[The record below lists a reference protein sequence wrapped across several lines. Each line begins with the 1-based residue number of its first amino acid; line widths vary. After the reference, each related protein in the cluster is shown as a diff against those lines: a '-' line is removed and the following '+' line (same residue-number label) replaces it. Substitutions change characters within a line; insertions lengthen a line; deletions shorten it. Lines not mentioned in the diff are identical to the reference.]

1 MRVDFTL
8 LFAAAAVAHDTSK
21 RADTISITGS
31 APGFAYGVTGG
42 DATPVY
48 PANVSHLIDLLGS
61 DEPQVVI
68 IDRTY
73 DFIGSEGTTTGTIC
87 KSWGEFEDGC
97 QAIIDT
103 GSGCGDAA
111 SESYEWDTAG
121 VTGIYVHSNKTLI
134 GVGSN
139 GVLLGKGLRM
149 VDVSNI
155 IVQEIMI
162 TDLNPK
168 LVWGG
173 GRQSP
178 DPEHQSGAQQR
189 DPMFSE
195 HKAIETRPAPE
206 LGHKMGEANDHPLLS
221 NPVHPLENIEA
232 EPNALITISNRFL
245 NGATNFSTSCDG
257 QTYWGLELVGNDDQI
272 TFSNNYIYRTSGRS
286 PALSGSTLFHAVNS
300 VWEDNNG
307 HAIEGTDYGQ
317 GLFEGC
323 IFNNVSQ
330 IVVEDFVGQLFSSP
344 SDTANKACYD
354 YLGRD
359 CVTNIQTDDG
369 SSFTDADTGFFS
381 NFTGLNIAS
390 ASAASAA
397 QTSVPTNAGNT
408 LQNALS

>member
-1 MRVDFTL
+1 MKL
-8 LFAAAAVAHDTSK
+8 GSIALFAASAVAQCALQTV
-21 RADTISITGS
+21 DTISVTGS
-31 APGFAYGVTGG
+31 APGFANGVTGGG

-48 PANVSHLIDLLGS
+48 PTNTSHLIDLLGS
-61 DEPQVVI
+61 DEPQVII

-73 DFIGSEGTTTGTIC
+73 DFIGTEGTTKGTIC
-87 KSWGEFEDGC
+87 KSWGSFEDGC

-103 GSGCGDAA
+103 GSGCGDAE

-121 VTGIYVHSNKTLI
+121 VTGIYVHSNKTII
-134 GVGSN
+134 GVGSE
-139 GVLLGKGLRM
+139 GILLGKGLRM

-155 IVQEIMI
+155 IVQNIMI

-173 GRQSP
+173 DAFTLSGTSRIWIDHVTTQYTGR
-178 DPEHQSGAQQR
+178 
-189 DPMFSE
+189 
-195 HKAIETRPAPE
+195 
-206 LGHKMGEANDHPLLS
+206 
-221 NPVHPLENIEA
+221 VHYSFGR
-232 EPNALITISNRFL
+232 EPSSLITISNSFL

-300 VWEDNNG
+300 VWENNSG
-307 HAIEGTDYGQ
+307 HAIEGTDNGQ

-323 IFNNVSQ
+323 VFNNVSQ
-330 IVVEDFVGQLFSSP
+330 IVVDDFVGRLFSSP

-359 CVTNIQTDDG
+359 CVGNIQENDG
-369 SSFTDADTGFFS
+369 SSFTKTDTGFFS

-390 ASAASAA
+390 ASAASVAR
-397 QTSVPTNAGNT
+397 TSVPTSAGNT
-408 LQNALS
+408 LQNGLS